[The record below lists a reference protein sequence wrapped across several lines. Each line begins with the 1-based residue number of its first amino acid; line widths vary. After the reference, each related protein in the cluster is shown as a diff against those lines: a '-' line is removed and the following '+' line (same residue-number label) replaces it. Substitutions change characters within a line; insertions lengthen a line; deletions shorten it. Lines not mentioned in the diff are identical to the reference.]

1 VRSAS
6 GRAYFVRVY
15 QLIAS
20 LGAILVFIAHVM
32 VVLSAFRK
40 GILWGLAVLFI
51 PLVTLI
57 YVILNW
63 RESRRAVVLYVLGSL
78 LIGLGSVQLRG
89 YVQQRGSTVTI

>member
-1 VRSAS
+1 MLH
-6 GRAYFVRVY
+6 FVRVY
-15 QLIAS
+15 QIIAS

-40 GILWGLAVLFI
+40 GILWGLAALFI

-63 RESRRAVVLYVLGSL
+63 RECRRAVVLYVLGSI
-78 LIGLGSVQLRG
+78 LIALGGIQLRDRG
-89 YVQQRGSTVTI
+89 SLQPRGSTVTI